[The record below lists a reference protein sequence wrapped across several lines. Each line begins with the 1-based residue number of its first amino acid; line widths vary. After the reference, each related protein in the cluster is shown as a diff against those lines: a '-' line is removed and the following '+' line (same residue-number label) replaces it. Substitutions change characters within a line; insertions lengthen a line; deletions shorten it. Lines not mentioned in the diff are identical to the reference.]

1 VAVGSNLKIIHLV
14 LFYNNM
20 MTESKSPAR
29 LEAFSDGVFAIAI
42 TLLILEIKVPPVDSI
57 HSVNDLVNALVHLWP
72 SYFAFFYSFG
82 GILIQW
88 ILHHNTF
95 NHLNKISRPFL
106 YTNGFLLFSIVFF
119 PFPTALLAEYINTEF
134 AMPAIVFYS
143 MASVV
148 NSLAWFLF
156 IRSIN
161 KPKRLLNDAF
171 SPEEYNKLKTG
182 NYLALIICPS
192 TALLAIWF
200 PYTALIIS
208 VALWVLW
215 IYLSLVEKE

>member
-1 VAVGSNLKIIHLV
+1 
-14 LFYNNM
+14 
-20 MTESKSPAR
+20 MTENKSLAR
-29 LEAFSDGVFAIAI
+29 LEMFSDGVFAIAI
-42 TLLILEIKVPPVDSI
+42 TLLILEIKVPPIDSI

-72 SYFAFFYSFG
+72 SFFAFFYSFG

-95 NHLNKISRPFL
+95 NHLDKSSRPFL
-106 YTNGFLLFSIVFF
+106 YANGFLLFTIVFF
-119 PFPTALLAEYINTEF
+119 PFPTALLAEYINTEY
-134 AMPAIVFYS
+134 AMPAIVFYG
-143 MASVV
+143 MASVI

-156 IRSIN
+156 IRSVK

-171 SPEEYNKLKTG
+171 SPAEYNKLKAS
-182 NYLALIICPS
+182 NRFAMIIYAS

-208 VALWVLW
+208 VALWALW
-215 IYLSLVEKE
+215 IYLSLVEKD

>member
-1 VAVGSNLKIIHLV
+1 MSEN
-14 LFYNNM
+14 
-20 MTESKSPAR
+20 KSLAR
-29 LEAFSDGVFAIAI
+29 LEMFSDGVFAIAI
-42 TLLILEIKVPPVDSI
+42 TLLVLEIKVPPINSI
-57 HSVNDLVNALVHLWP
+57 HSVKDLVNALVHLWP
-72 SYFAFFYSFG
+72 SYFAFVYSFG

-95 NHLNKISRPFL
+95 NQMNKTSRTFL
-106 YTNGFLLFSIVFF
+106 YTNGFLLFTVVFF
-119 PFPTALLAEYINTEF
+119 PFPTALLAEYVNTEF
-134 AMPAIVFYS
+134 AMPAIVFYA

-148 NSLAWFLF
+148 NSLAWFFF
-156 IRSIN
+156 IRSIT

-171 SPEEYNKLKTG
+171 SSVEYNKLKTS
-182 NYLALIICPS
+182 NRLALIIYAF

-215 IYLSLVEKE
+215 VYLSLVEKE

>member
-1 VAVGSNLKIIHLV
+1 
-14 LFYNNM
+14 
-20 MTESKSPAR
+20 MTENKSLAR
-29 LEAFSDGVFAIAI
+29 LEMFSDGVFAIAI
-42 TLLILEIKVPPVDSI
+42 TLLILEIKVPPIDSI

-95 NHLNKISRPFL
+95 NHLEKTSRPFL
-106 YTNGFLLFSIVFF
+106 YTNGFLLLTIVFF
-119 PFPTALLAEYINTEF
+119 PFPTALLAEYINTAY

-143 MASVV
+143 IASVV
-148 NSLAWFLF
+148 NSLAWFVF

-171 SPEEYNKLKTG
+171 SPEEYNKLKTS
-182 NYLALIICPS
+182 NHFAFIIYAS
-192 TALLAIWF
+192 AALLAIWF
-200 PYTALIIS
+200 PYTSLIIS

-215 IYLSLVEKE
+215 IYLSLIEKE

>member
-1 VAVGSNLKIIHLV
+1 
-14 LFYNNM
+14 
-20 MTESKSPAR
+20 MTANKSLAR
-29 LEAFSDGVFAIAI
+29 LEMFSDGVFAIAI
-42 TLLILEIKVPPVDSI
+42 TLLVLEIKVPPIESI

-88 ILHHNTF
+88 IIHHNTF
-95 NHLNKISRPFL
+95 NHMDKTSRPFL
-106 YTNGFLLFSIVFF
+106 YANGFLLFTIVFF
-119 PFPTALLAEYINTEF
+119 PFPTALLAEYINTEY
-134 AMPAIVFYS
+134 AMPAIVFYGIV
-143 MASVV
+143 SVI

-171 SPEEYNKLKTG
+171 SPEEYNKLKTS
-182 NYLALIICPS
+182 NRFALVIYAS

-215 IYLSLVEKE
+215 VYLSLVEKE

>member
-1 VAVGSNLKIIHLV
+1 MSEN
-14 LFYNNM
+14 
-20 MTESKSPAR
+20 KSLAR
-29 LEAFSDGVFAIAI
+29 LEMFSDGVFAIAI
-42 TLLILEIKVPPVDSI
+42 TLLILEIKVPPIGSI
-57 HSVNDLVNALVHLWP
+57 HSVNDLVNGLVHLWP

-88 ILHHNTF
+88 VVHHNTF
-95 NHLNKISRPFL
+95 NHLNKTSRPFL
-106 YTNGFLLFSIVFF
+106 YTNGFLLLTIVFF
-119 PFPTALLAEYINTEF
+119 PFPTALLAEYINTEY
-134 AMPAIVFYS
+134 AMPAIVFYGI
-143 MASVV
+143 ASVV

-182 NYLALIICPS
+182 NRFALIIYAS

-200 PYTALIIS
+200 PYTALIIN
-208 VALWVLW
+208 VALWAFW
-215 IYLSLVEKE
+215 AYLSLVEKD

>member
-1 VAVGSNLKIIHLV
+1 
-14 LFYNNM
+14 M
-20 MTESKSPAR
+20 
-29 LEAFSDGVFAIAI
+29 FSDGVFAIAI
-42 TLLILEIKVPPVDSI
+42 TLLILEIKVPPGESI

-88 ILHHNTF
+88 IVHHNTF
-95 NHLNKISRPFL
+95 NHLNTTSRSFL
-106 YTNGFLLFSIVFF
+106 YTNAFLLFTIVFF
-119 PFPTALLAEYINTEF
+119 PFPTALLAEYINTEY
-134 AMPAIVFYS
+134 AMPAIVFYGI
-143 MASVV
+143 ASVI

-171 SPEEYNKLKTG
+171 SSEEYNKLKAS
-182 NYLALIICPS
+182 NRFALIIYAS